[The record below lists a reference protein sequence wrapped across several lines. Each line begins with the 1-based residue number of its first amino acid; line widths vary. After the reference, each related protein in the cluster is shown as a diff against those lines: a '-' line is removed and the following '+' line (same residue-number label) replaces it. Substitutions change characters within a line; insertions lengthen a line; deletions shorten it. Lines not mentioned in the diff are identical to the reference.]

1 MFCEKLPN
9 GKVRYGEYYKDPLT
23 LKNKKVS
30 VCMDKDSPSN
40 RKKAIA
46 ELTLRIQKITSID
59 NNEKLTFQQ
68 LLDEYLEYQAK
79 TVEQSTYRRNK
90 STLQRFLKV
99 IGPSTL
105 VNSTTAYH
113 IKKLY
118 LPDNESDITTSNE
131 YIRRIKAMLSWGYE
145 NELVTDY
152 ALPSKL
158 KYYKTSVSKKDK
170 IKDKYLEPDE
180 LNGILNNLKNKNL
193 MHWYYFTLFL
203 ALSGL
208 RIGEAIAL
216 NDNDVNIKEKIISV
230 SKTYDIG
237 GNLITDPKTYASNRD
252 VYIQP
257 ELESVIKE
265 YIFFRDTN
273 HKLRKIKSTLF
284 FSNDLGQRYKYE
296 AYRKQLM
303 LAAKGVTTKKVTP
316 HILRHT
322 HASLLMSHGVNID
335 TISRRL
341 GHGDSKVTKEIYLH
355 ITKLLIKKDNSQLNQ
370 VNLL

>member
-9 GKVRYGEYYKDPLT
+9 GKVRYGERYKDPLT
-23 LKNKKVS
+23 LKSKKVS

-46 ELTLRIQKITSID
+46 ELNLRIQKLTCI
-59 NNEKLTFQQ
+59 NQNEKLTFQQ
-68 LLDEYLEYQAK
+68 LLDEYMEYQSK

-90 STLQRFLKV
+90 STLERFIKV
-99 IGPSTL
+99 IGADTL
-105 VNSTTAYH
+105 VNNTTAYH

-118 LPDNESDITTSNE
+118 LPNTEADITRSNE

-158 KYYKTSVSKKDK
+158 KYYKTNISKKEK
-170 IKDKYLEPDE
+170 IKDKYLEPEE
-180 LNGILNNLKNKNL
+180 LNGILDNLKNKDL
-193 MHWYYFTLFL
+193 MHWYYFTKFL

-216 NDNDVNIKEKIISV
+216 NDKDVDLKNRLIYV
-230 SKTYDIG
+230 SKTYDVG
-237 GNLITDPKTYASNRD
+237 GDLITDPKTYNSNRD
-252 VYIQP
+252 VYTQP
-257 ELESVIKE
+257 ELENVIKE
-265 YIFFRDTN
+265 YRKFRDTN

-296 AYRKQLM
+296 AYRKQLT
-303 LAAKGVTTKKVTP
+303 LASADVTDKKVTP

-322 HASLLMSHGVNID
+322 HASLLMSQGVNID

-355 ITKLLIKKDNSQLNQ
+355 ITKLLIEKDKSQLEQINI
-370 VNLL
+370 L